1 MKKLL
6 LVGGIEDI
14 GKFQMRIWPLWSE
27 EWAGWGIEVGCF
39 GFECNW
45 RVGLWPGKMVVLREM

>member
-14 GKFQMRIWPLWSE
+14 GMFQMRIWPLWSE
-27 EWAGWGIEVGCF
+27 EWAGC
-39 GFECNW
+39 
-45 RVGLWPGKMVVLREM
+45 